1 MRVIASSLMSLILL
15 AGCGGGGTTA
25 TPTPTPAPPVATGP
39 TVTDVQADRLSYKQ
53 TSTFKIT
60 GTGLDDSMTV
70 TARNCSGLVLVANGT
85 ATEKSVRCT
94 ITATGQNNVSLDIKS
109 STGTALKSA
118 TFTVPEPRVTI
129 TTSLGTL
136 VVELNP
142 TAAPITV
149 DNYLQYVKDG
159 FYTNTIFHRVIKGF
173 VAQGGWL
180 TPTPA
185 EQTGRRD
192 PIVLESNKGLSNL
205 RGTIAMAR
213 TAEPNTATSQ
223 FYFNLVDNT
232 ALDYVNATQPGYAVF
247 GKVVTGLVEMDAIGN
262 TPTATRYGL
271 ADVPVTDVVVK
282 SVVQSQ

>member
-1 MRVIASSLMSLILL
+1 MRVIASSLTSLILL
-15 AGCGGGGTTA
+15 AGCGGGGTT
-25 TPTPTPAPPVATGP
+25 TPLIVPPVATGP
-39 TVTDVQADRLSYKQ
+39 TVSDVQADRLSYKQ
-53 TSTFKIT
+53 ASTFKIT
-60 GTGLDDSMTV
+60 GTGLDDSVSV
-70 TARNCSGLVLVANGT
+70 TAKNCSGLVLVANAT
-85 ATEKSVRCT
+85 ATERSVRCT
-94 ITATGQNNVSLDIKS
+94 INATGQNNVILDIKS
-109 STGTALKSA
+109 STGTTLKSA

-142 TAAPITV
+142 TAAPVTV

-185 EQTGRRD
+185 EQAGRRD
-192 PIVLESNKGLSNL
+192 AIVLESNKGLSNL

-282 SVVQSQ
+282 SVVQTQ